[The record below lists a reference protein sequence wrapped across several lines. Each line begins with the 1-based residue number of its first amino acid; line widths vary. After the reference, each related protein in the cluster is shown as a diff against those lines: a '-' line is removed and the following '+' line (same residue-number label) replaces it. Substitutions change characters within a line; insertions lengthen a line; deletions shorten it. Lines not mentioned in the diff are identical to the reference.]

1 MTIARA
7 LVWMMVLGL
16 AGCAQGLPRYRTE
29 ALVKYS
35 AVRTLGGGAATADEL
50 RGITNALEAGDRLL
64 ERKHISDAEL
74 YYLLALRK
82 AELVEQL
89 SLDEKIRLEAQKLKA
104 EEESREAERQR
115 RLDETQRQEKEKRER
130 ESREARKKVEKV
142 VAVKE
147 RERERE
153 VRHLPSSHTVK
164 RGETLPQIA
173 ARSDVYGDANMWPL
187 IYRAN
192 RDQIRDPKRI
202 WPGQVLRI
210 PRNASRED
218 VAEALR
224 QAQERQ
230 LR

>member
-1 MTIARA
+1 MGTMARA

-16 AGCAQGLPRYRTE
+16 AGCAQGLPRYRAE

-35 AVRTLGGGAATADEL
+35 DVRGLAGNASAAGEFAS
-50 RGITNALEAGDRLL
+50 ITDALEAGDRLL
-64 ERKHISDAEL
+64 ERKHISEAEL

-82 AELVEQL
+82 AELVEQMV
-89 SLDEKIRLEAQKLKA
+89 LDERMRLEAQRLKA
-104 EEESREAERQR
+104 KQESREAERQK
-115 RLDETQRQEKEKRER
+115 RLEEIQRQEKEKRER
-130 ESREARKKVEKV
+130 ESREGRKKVEKV

-147 RERERE
+147 KEREA
-153 VRHLPSSHTVK
+153 RHLPSSHTVK

-210 PRNASRED
+210 PRSASRED
-218 VAEALR
+218 VAEAQR
-224 QAQERQ
+224 HAQERQ

>member
-1 MTIARA
+1 MFWVMA
-7 LVWMMVLGL
+7 LGL

-29 ALVKYS
+29 ALLKYS
-35 AVRTLGGGAATADEL
+35 AVKVQGGDASAAGEFASIAD
-50 RGITNALEAGDRLL
+50 ALEAGDRLL
-64 ERKHISDAEL
+64 ERKRISDAES

-82 AELVEQL
+82 AELAEQVL
-89 SLDEKIRLEAQKLKA
+89 LDERMRLEAQRLRA

-115 RLDETQRQEKEKRER
+115 RLDEAQRQEKEKRER
-130 ESREARKKVEKV
+130 ESQEAPKKVERS
-142 VAVKE
+142 VAVK
-147 RERERE
+147 ERE

-192 RDQIRDPKRI
+192 RDQIRDPRRI

-224 QAQERQ
+224 HAHERQ

>member
-1 MTIARA
+1 MWV
-7 LVWMMVLGL
+7 LVLVL
-16 AGCAQGLPRYRTE
+16 AGCAQDLPRYRTE

-35 AVRTLGGGAATADEL
+35 AARVAGGDVSAASEFAS
-50 RGITNALEAGDRLL
+50 ITEALEAGDRLL
-64 ERKHISDAEL
+64 EQRRVPEAEL

-82 AELVEQL
+82 AELAEQ
-89 SLDEKIRLEAQKLKA
+89 SLRDERVRQEAQRLK
-104 EEESREAERQR
+104 EEEKTREAERQR
-115 RLDETQRQEKEKRER
+115 RLDEIKRKEIEARER
-130 ESREARKKVEKV
+130 ESRAARKKMESV
-142 VAVKE
+142 VAAREME
-147 RERERE
+147 REKEI
-153 VRHLPSSHTVK
+153 RHLPATHTVK

-192 RDQIRDPKRI
+192 RDQIRDPGRI

-224 QAQERQ
+224 RAQERQ
-230 LR
+230 LQ